1 MPLAILKEIVTYLLK
16 VKFFSLNFYSY
27 PLQLHHFHLL
37 PQCQRVKLQAATS
50 SAVNAIKSTKAGCQ
64 ASAKATQ
71 ESTTSLDSMTTIVE
85 INALNMQIA
94 AAVEQQSVTSNEISH
109 NMTMIQSR
117 VIGLA
122 KNDAET
128 LNNSNEIKNNKTQ
141 LVKVVEHFKVK

>member
-1 MPLAILKEIVTYLLK
+1 LPLAILKEIATYLLK

-50 SAVNAIKSTKAGCQ
+50 SAVNAVKSTKAGCQ

-128 LNNSNEIKNNKTQ
+128 FNNSNEIKNNKTQ

>member
-1 MPLAILKEIVTYLLK
+1 
-16 VKFFSLNFYSY
+16 
-27 PLQLHHFHLL
+27 
-37 PQCQRVKLQAATS
+37 
-50 SAVNAIKSTKAGCQ
+50 
-64 ASAKATQ
+64 
-71 ESTTSLDSMTTIVE
+71 
-85 INALNMQIA
+85 MQIA

-141 LVKVVEHFKVK
+141 LVKVVEYFKVK

>member
-50 SAVNAIKSTKAGCQ
+50 SAVNAVKSTKAGCQ

-71 ESTTSLDSMTTIVE
+71 ESTKSLDSMTTIVE

-94 AAVEQQSVTSNEISH
+94 AAVEQQSVTSNEISR
-109 NMTMIQSR
+109 NMTMIQNM
-117 VIGLA
+117 VIELE

-141 LVKVVEHFKVK
+141 LVKVVEHFKLK